1 MFFSAYSAQKKHR
14 FLPVFL
20 LFGRRKKRASLY
32 AAGITQKLN
41 GFNN

>member
-1 MFFSAYSAQKKHR
+1 MVFQAYSATDIQNLVHYVKK
-14 FLPVFL
+14 L
-20 LFGRRKKRASLY
+20 RRKKRASLY